1 MQVAMAASHA
11 AHWSRT
17 VAGGAVVVVPGCPRC
32 PAAGVALPT
41 SPHGQRRWD
50 WCLGC
55 QRRAAEGAEAKVASG
70 GVVRVTEACHL
81 STWHALVTPR
91 VVAEAAC
98 GTAAGVTGVVA
109 PAAVGRGLLP
119 CPLLPFLHRHQ
130 LAAAA
135 AAAPSPQRPP
145 SLVAWRK
152 RKRAVGVVGTVAAAA
167 SAPVAAEWRP
177 PVEAVEAPRG
187 PAPAAACSGG
197 WPSAP
202 SGPAWQP
209 PPAAAACSG
218 SPGAGA
224 SRRQP

>member
-1 MQVAMAASHA
+1 M
-11 AHWSRT
+11 
-17 VAGGAVVVVPGCPRC
+17 
-32 PAAGVALPT
+32 
-41 SPHGQRRWD
+41 
-50 WCLGC
+50 
-55 QRRAAEGAEAKVASG
+55 
-70 GVVRVTEACHL
+70 TEACHL

-224 SRRQP
+224 SRRQPERHPPAPLSIAEEGAATRQLPQTHPGHGSAKAGHHRHQFQHHIYNSACHIARFIGGAIGMPSSATHLQC